1 MYPDDL
7 KYSEKHLWCKKLN
20 GTVEVGYSHYAQD
33 RLGDII
39 YIELPEVGSEIKKG
53 ERIGMVESS
62 KAVSDINSP
71 VSGKITEVNT
81 SVEDAPEE
89 INNDC
94 YGTGWIAR
102 IELSDPSEIDG
113 LMSADQ
119 YQEQL

>member
-7 KYSEKHLWCKKLN
+7 KYSEKHIWCKKLD

-33 RLGDII
+33 KLGDII

-81 SVEDAPEE
+81 AVEDAPEE
-89 INNDC
+89 IIALVRDFLKNNPAGSGEQ
-94 YGTGWIAR
+94 GTAG
-102 IELSDPSEIDG
+102 G
-113 LMSADQ
+113 LI
-119 YQEQL
+119 